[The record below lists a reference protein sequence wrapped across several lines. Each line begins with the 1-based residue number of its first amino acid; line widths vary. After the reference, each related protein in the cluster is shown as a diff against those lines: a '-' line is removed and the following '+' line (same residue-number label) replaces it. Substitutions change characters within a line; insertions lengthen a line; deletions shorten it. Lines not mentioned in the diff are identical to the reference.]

1 MDKYNQNKKV
11 LITGC
16 SSGFGLLTAVE
27 AAKAGFQVI
36 ATMRNMTKA
45 QYLSDALKQANVD
58 AAIEHLDVT
67 NQQSITEVIVK
78 HAPIDILV
86 NNAGTLIM
94 GSCLDISEEEMRK
107 VFETNYFGAVA
118 LTRAVLP
125 DMIKNRSGLIINV
138 ASLAGLMGHLFNAAY
153 SASKHALIGFT
164 RSIRLE
170 LKAHNI
176 KVVSVEPGYHKTEII
191 RANAN
196 LADNFYDRQSPMFQ
210 YNRGFLR
217 LMMKKVIPRAA
228 EPSTVATKIVQIM
241 KTPNPKNHY
250 IIGKDA
256 HIASVL
262 HRLGLMRPLENQIYK
277 KLLTATERENLRE
290 QQKKQ
295 KDKKSKPP
303 LTKGSDPFS

>member
-1 MDKYNQNKKV
+1 MAQNNQNKKV

-16 SSGFGLLTAVE
+16 SSGFGLLTAVQ

-36 ATMRNMTKA
+36 ATMRNMDKS
-45 QYLSDALKQANVD
+45 QPLSDALKKASASAV
-58 AAIEHLDVT
+58 IERLDVT
-67 NQQSITEVIVK
+67 DHQSISEVIAK
-78 HAPIDILV
+78 HSPLDILI
-86 NNAGTLIM
+86 NNAGILIM
-94 GSCLDISEEEMRK
+94 GSSLDITEPEMRK
-107 VFETNYFGAVA
+107 VLETNYFGTVA
-118 LTRAVLP
+118 LTRAALP

-164 RSIRLE
+164 RSIRIE

-176 KVVSVEPGYHKTEII
+176 KVISVEPGYHKTEII

-196 LADNFYDRQSPMFQ
+196 LADNFYNRLSPMFQ

-228 EPSTVATKIVQIM
+228 DPSAVAKKIVQIM
-241 KTPNPKNHY
+241 QTENPKNHY

-256 HIASVL
+256 KIASAL
-262 HRLGLMRPLENQIYK
+262 HRLGLMPILESQIYK
-277 KLLTATERENLRE
+277 KLLKATERENQRE
-290 QQKKQ
+290 KQKKQ
-295 KDKKSKPP
+295 KRKKIKSKPN
-303 LTKGSDPFS
+303 

>member
-1 MDKYNQNKKV
+1 MDTSNKDKKV

-27 AAKAGFQVI
+27 AAKADFQVI
-36 ATMRNMTKA
+36 ATMRNMAKA
-45 QYLSDALKQANVD
+45 KYLNDALKQANVT
-58 AAIEHLDVT
+58 AAIEHIDVS
-67 NQQSITEVIVK
+67 NHQLITKVIAK

-86 NNAGTLIM
+86 NNAGILIM

-125 DMIKNRSGLIINV
+125 DMVKNRSGLIINV
-138 ASLAGLMGHLFNAAY
+138 ASLAGRIGHLFNAAY
-153 SASKHALIGFT
+153 SASKHALIGFS

-196 LADNFYDRQSPMFQ
+196 LAENFYNRQSPMFQ

-228 EPSTVATKIVQIM
+228 NASTVAQKIVQIIQ
-241 KTPNPKNHY
+241 TTNPRNHY

-256 HIASVL
+256 KIATTL
-262 HRLGLMRPLENQIYK
+262 QRLGLMRPLENQIYK
-277 KLLTATERENLRE
+277 KLLTATERENQRE
-290 QQKKQ
+290 EQKKTKRQ
-295 KDKKSKPP
+295 KKTVPK
-303 LTKGSDPFS
+303 DP